1 MRSQDI
7 DLYSHYYILIE
18 IFMAYFNKYQIKME
32 KKYNIEFKE
41 KIIEQDKLIIEKNNN
56 IR

>member
-18 IFMAYFNKYQIKME
+18 ISMAYFNKYQIKME